1 MADMHFF
8 GDVRCRVINDN
19 FALGYFADAKTRIVR
34 HLLEQ
39 TSEEFVV
46 ENQIQKAGASNF
58 DR

>member
-19 FALGYFADAKTRIVR
+19 FALGYFADAKTWIVR

-39 TSEEFVV
+39 TSEEIVV
-46 ENQIQKAGASNF
+46 EDEIQKTWAGDFN
-58 DR
+58 R